1 MTPQEKA
8 EELYRKYYNNYGY
21 YGIPREA
28 IKHSKQCALI
38 AVDEILNSNP
48 HIYIEIGGS
57 DCRGD
62 WSYKEAQTNKLY
74 WQQVKQEIEKNYD
87 PARKSN

>member
-38 AVDEILNSNP
+38 AVDEIIN
-48 HIYIEIGGS
+48 IWEYS
-57 DCRGD
+57 DTEEK
-62 WSYKEAQTNKLY
+62 WW